1 MSIHRET
8 KKIQYT
14 YTMKYYANIKR
25 NETVQFAKMGVDL
38 ETIIQ
43 NEASQTEKNKYHIIA
58 LGS

>member
-1 MSIHRET
+1 MSIHR
-8 KKIQYT
+8 KRKRIQYT
-14 YTMKYYANIKR
+14 YTMKYYGSIKR
-25 NETVQFAKMGVDL
+25 NEIERFAKMGVDL